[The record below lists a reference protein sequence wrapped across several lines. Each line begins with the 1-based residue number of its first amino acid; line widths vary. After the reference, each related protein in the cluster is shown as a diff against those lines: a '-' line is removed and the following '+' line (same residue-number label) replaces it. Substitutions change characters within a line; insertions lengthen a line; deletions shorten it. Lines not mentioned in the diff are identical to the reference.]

1 MQKIAR
7 YLLQDKILVVAVSCA
22 CIGLTCG
29 RPQMSDINW
38 STIENLFSLM
48 VCVQILQSFQILNT
62 FSSQMLHHS
71 ANTRQICRL
80 FILLAFFSAMF
91 LTNDVAI
98 LTLVPMF
105 INLAQQQKIE
115 TAYPLTLIVIAA
127 NLGSALTLM
136 GNPQNLFLIN
146 FYHLNIT
153 TFFQLAA
160 PLAGASFILLM
171 FFCTF
176 LPNQPIITHHRNK
189 KVIKWPAW
197 LLAGGLI
204 VINLG
209 GIFYLVPKQMAVIVT
224 VICGWI
230 IDRQIYQRLD
240 YALLL
245 TFVCFFIF
253 VSELNHNQA
262 ITQAI
267 QALIQSPAAVY
278 LLGLITSQFISNVPT
293 VILLAKFT
301 QAVPALFLGVN
312 IGGLGSIVASLANL
326 LALKQLIQLN
336 KTTQIRVFIKVFTW
350 VNFLSLLILGILG
363 FFYLQWR

>member
-7 YLLQDKILVVAVSCA
+7 YLLQDTILVVAVSCA

-71 ANTRQICRL
+71 ANTRQYVVYLSC
-80 FILLAFFSAMF
+80 LLF

-127 NLGSALTLM
+127 NLGSALTPM

-153 TFFQLAA
+153 TFFKLAA

-204 VINLG
+204 AINLG
-209 GIFYLVPKQMAVIVT
+209 GIFNLVPKQMAVIVT
-224 VICGWI
+224 VVCGWI

-267 QALIQSPAAVY
+267 QALIQSPTADY

>member
-1 MQKIAR
+1 
-7 YLLQDKILVVAVSCA
+7 
-22 CIGLTCG
+22 
-29 RPQMSDINW
+29 
-38 STIENLFSLM
+38 
-48 VCVQILQSFQILNT
+48 
-62 FSSQMLHHS
+62 
-71 ANTRQICRL
+71 
-80 FILLAFFSAMF
+80 
-91 LTNDVAI
+91 
-98 LTLVPMF
+98 
-105 INLAQQQKIE
+105 
-115 TAYPLTLIVIAA
+115 
-127 NLGSALTLM
+127 M

-153 TFFQLAA
+153 TFFKLAA

-204 VINLG
+204 AINLG
-209 GIFYLVPKQMAVIVT
+209 GIFNLVPKQMAIIVT
-224 VICGWI
+224 VVCGWI

-262 ITQAI
+262 ITQAK